1 MCSIPHHLII
11 RPLLFQACEHYMS
24 PYIIGGIDVR
34 MVEVV
39 ELEAKWIGRKRR
51 ELEPI
56 ELGVARGE
64 DGCACSYSS
73 VARV

>member
-1 MCSIPHHLII
+1 
-11 RPLLFQACEHYMS
+11 MS